1 MKWLLIIVLLSPL
14 GDDTVIKSYD
24 VIDRYWDE
32 TSCRAAQAIENTD
45 TRENRLAICI
55 EDTPP
60 QN

>member
-1 MKWLLIIVLLSPL
+1 MKYLLIILLLTP
-14 GDDTVIKSYD
+14 DQDIKSYD
-24 VIDRYWDE
+24 ILDSYWDIA
-32 TSCRAAQAIENTD
+32 SCEAAARIENTD